1 MHVVVSRS
9 AFRSQ
14 NCQTLP
20 GSEHFSK
27 LRCSKSVRRCGVKH
41 ILMSKCTP
49 RSGQLWT
56 LRCRKS
62 ACRCG
67 AKHISKLKCTRHT
80 TFRALLEVEMSKKC
94 MPLWRE
100 AHFEVKCEKHATNA
114 PHYTALQLQQQQ
126 QTSKQTNK
134 QPTKQ
139 ASKQATKQASKHTN
153 IKTNKHTLD
162 KIGSF
167 RSF

>member
-67 AKHISKLKCTRHT
+67 AKHISKSNVKNTPQTRHT
-80 TFRALLEVEMSKKC
+80 TL
-94 MPLWRE
+94 
-100 AHFEVKCEKHATNA
+100 
-114 PHYTALQLQQQQ
+114 HYSYSNNNKPAN
-126 QTSKQTNK
+126 KQTNK
-134 QPTKQ
+134 QTNNQPSKQ
-139 ASKQATKQASKHTN
+139 ASKQPSKQASKHTN